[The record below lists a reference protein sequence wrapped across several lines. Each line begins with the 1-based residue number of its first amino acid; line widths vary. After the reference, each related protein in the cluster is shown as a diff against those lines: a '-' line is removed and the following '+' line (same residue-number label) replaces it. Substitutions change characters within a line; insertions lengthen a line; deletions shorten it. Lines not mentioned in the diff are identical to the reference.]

1 LMELTTLWLS
11 KLREFDIDYLA
22 GVEIVN
28 PELL

>member
-1 LMELTTLWLS
+1 MEPTTLWLS
-11 KLREFDIDYLA
+11 QLREFDIDYLA